1 MQQPDPLELRP
12 QTSILIE
19 ELLSEMKDRKPA
31 VGDLLVQLRGRAY
44 GLLLLV
50 VSILSLI
57 PGLSFVGGVIIIIF
71 AAQMMIGRLVPV
83 LPPMIARRKVPMAPV
98 SRYVGRV
105 LPALRFIERFVR
117 PRLPMATIPPLRAI
131 AGIVLI
137 GLGFTLFIP
146 FPFSQI
152 APALAACIVSIGLLE
167 RDGIAFIAGLVLSF
181 AALLLSGW
189 TAMVAWKTFVGV
201 LG

>member
-12 QTSILIE
+12 HTSVLIE
-19 ELLSEMKDRKPA
+19 ELLLEMKDRKPA
-31 VGDLLVQLRGRAY
+31 VGDLLVHLRGRAY

-57 PGLSFVGGVIIIIF
+57 PGLSFIGGVIIIIF

-98 SRYVGRV
+98 SRYVGRI
-105 LPALRFIERFVR
+105 LPALRFVERFVR
-117 PRLPMATIPPLRAI
+117 PRFPMATIPPLRAI

-152 APALAACIVSIGLLE
+152 APALAAGIVSIGLLE

-189 TAMVAWKTFVGV
+189 TAMAAWKTFVGV